1 MIQVKKTAVM
11 AFIISTVFL
20 VASTSAI
27 AEYSQTQNEVDD
39 KMDSGKQSQNI
50 TASKQKNDE
59 DKSGKS
65 SSDQSDRN
73 TKKPAEMDKKTSS
86 GTEKKGSY

>member
-1 MIQVKKTAVM
+1 M

-27 AEYSQTQNEVDD
+27 AEYSQTQNKVDD
-39 KMDSGKQSQNI
+39 KDISSKQSQNI
-50 TASKQKNDE
+50 TASKQKSDE